1 MKKRGVMEKDQQGF
15 TIVELLIVI
24 VVIAILATVSVVAY
38 VGIAN
43 KAYDTAVKSDLVNM
57 AKKLESVRAETGY
70 YPSGG
75 RVNSGGTENGPNTSF
90 PGFTYKF
97 NKDSHGASI
106 PSSLGYCVNSASG
119 AGTEFRIKVKSKSGR
134 FFEYNSE
141 SKITD
146 MGTAWTTTYSHLG
159 LCRDF
164 GTTYSYSYA
173 NSSSGESI
181 NSWNGWANQ

>member
-1 MKKRGVMEKDQQGF
+1 MTKNQSGF

-24 VVIAILATVSVVAY
+24 VVVAILAAISVVAY
-38 VGIAN
+38 VGMAN
-43 KAYDTAVKSDLVNM
+43 NAYDIAIKSDLVNI
-57 AKKLESVRAETGY
+57 AKKLELVKVETGY

-75 RVNSGGTENGPNTSF
+75 RVNNNGTESGLNASF

-119 AGTEFRIKVKSKSGR
+119 SGTEFRIRVKSKSGR
-134 FFEYNSE
+134 FFEYSSG
-141 SKITD
+141 SKIAD
-146 MGTAWTTTYSHLG
+146 LGTAWTTTYSHLG

-173 NSSSGESI
+173 NSSSGEGI
-181 NSWNGWANQ
+181 NSWNGWTN